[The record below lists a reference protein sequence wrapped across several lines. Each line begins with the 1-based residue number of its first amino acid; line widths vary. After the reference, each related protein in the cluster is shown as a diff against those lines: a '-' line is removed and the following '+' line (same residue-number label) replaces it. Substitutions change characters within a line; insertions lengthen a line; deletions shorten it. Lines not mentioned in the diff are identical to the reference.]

1 MSAGTAR
8 RRLRVRGQVQGV
20 GFRPFVYRIATD
32 LGLAGFV
39 RNDGEGVFLEVEGAP
54 SVLEDFACRLE
65 AEAPR
70 LARIV
75 AVEAEE
81 LPPAGDEEPFS
92 IVASAAGGRGAHV
105 TPDTAVCPE
114 CLAELFDPG
123 NRRWRYAFIN
133 CTNCGP
139 RYTITRALP
148 YDRPNTSMATFPMCG
163 PCLEEYRDPLHRRFH
178 AQPNAC
184 QACGPSLS
192 LLDAAGRAVPA
203 EDPVTGTLAR
213 IRAGGIVAVKGL
225 GGFHLVCDASHPQAV
240 AELRRRKNREEK
252 PFALMVANAASA
264 AAHVRINAAERAALE
279 TPERPIVL
287 LERHDPAADAP
298 PGVAPGLAMLGVMLP
313 YAPLHYL
320 LFHEYAARPAG
331 LGWLER
337 PIGLTLVCTSAN
349 PGGEPLVIANDEA
362 LTRLAGIADAFLVHD
377 RDILVRCDDTVAHLR
392 GDRLHFI
399 RRARGQTPRAV
410 QLARSGPPVLAFGG
424 YLKNTVCVTRG
435 DEAFV
440 SQHIGDLDNRP
451 TCRALEETATHLLD
465 VLDVQP
471 AIIACDLHPDFESTR
486 LAARI
491 AAERGLPQFRVQ
503 HHHAHVAA
511 VMAEHRLSG
520 PVLGL
525 ALDGVGL
532 GDDGEAWGGELLRVD
547 AAGFMR
553 LGHLAPIA
561 LPGGDRAAREP
572 WRMAAAA
579 LHALGRGAEIER
591 RFRSEAAP
599 AVRAMLERGVRCPLT
614 TSAGRWF
621 DAAAGL
627 LGLKEVMH
635 YEGQAAM
642 LLEGLAAGHGPVEPM
657 PGGWLV
663 DDTTLDL
670 LPLVRRLADER
681 DAAAGAALF
690 HCTLSAALADWVMAA
705 AAKDS
710 TCDVIL
716 SGGCF
721 MNRLLAADVEK
732 RLTAAGLAV
741 YEACELPP
749 NDGGIAA
756 GQAWVALLSTDG
768 DRAST
773 TPGARSLAVSR

>member
-1 MSAGTAR
+1 VNAESAR

-20 GFRPFVYRIATD
+20 GFRPFVYRIAVD
-32 LGLAGFV
+32 AALAGWV
-39 RNDGEGVFLEVEGAP
+39 RNDGEGVEIEVEGPRAR
-54 SVLEDFACRLE
+54 LADFERRLA

-75 AVEAEE
+75 ALEGRD
-81 LPPAGDEEPFS
+81 LPPAGDRDPFR
-92 IVASAAGGRGAHV
+92 IVASGAGGAGAHV
-105 TPDTAVCPE
+105 TPDTAVCPD
-114 CLAELFDPG
+114 CLAELFEPRD
-123 NRRWRYAFIN
+123 RRWRYAFIN
-133 CTNCGP
+133 CTHCGP

-148 YDRPNTSMATFPMCG
+148 YDRPNTSMAAFTMCA
-163 PCLEEYRDPLHRRFH
+163 PCLAEYGDPLHRRFH

-184 QACGPSLS
+184 PACGPSLS
-192 LLDAAGRAVPA
+192 LLDAGGRPVAGEDAVA
-203 EDPVTGTLAR
+203 GTLER
-213 IRAGGIVAVKGL
+213 IRAGAILAIKGL
-225 GGFHLVCDASHPQAV
+225 GGFHLVCDASHPRSV

-252 PFALMVANAASA
+252 PFALMAANVASA
-264 AAHVRINAAERAALE
+264 ARHARINPAERAALE
-279 TPERPIVL
+279 SAERPIVL

-298 PGVAPGLAMLGVMLP
+298 PGVAPGLATLGVMLP

-320 LFHEYAARPAG
+320 LFHEFAGRPAG
-331 LGWLER
+331 LGWLDA
-337 PIGLTLVCTSAN
+337 PLDLTLVCTSAN

-362 LTRLAGIADAFLVHD
+362 LARLAGIADAFLVHD
-377 RDILVRCDDTVAHLR
+377 RDILVRCDDTVAQVR
-392 GDRLHFI
+392 GDRLRFI

-410 QLARSGPPVLAFGG
+410 QLARGGPPVLALGG
-424 YLKNTVCVTRG
+424 YLKNTLCVTRG

-451 TCRALEETATHLLD
+451 TCRALEEAAAHLLD
-465 VLDVQP
+465 VLDIVP
-471 AIIACDLHPDFESTR
+471 AAVASDQHPDFESTR

-491 AAERGLPQFRVQ
+491 AAERGLPHLRVQ

-511 VMAEHRLSG
+511 VMAEHRVAA

-532 GDDGEAWGGELLRVD
+532 GEDGAAWGGELLEVGP
-547 AAGFMR
+547 AGFRR
-553 LGHLAPIA
+553 LGHLRPIA

-599 AVRAMLERGVRCPLT
+599 AVRAMLERGVRCPPT

-621 DAAAGL
+621 DAAAGI
-627 LGLKEVMH
+627 LGLREVTR

-642 LLEGLAAGHGPVEPM
+642 LLEGLAAAHGPVEPSADVRLM
-657 PGGWLV
+657 
-663 DDTTLDL
+663 DDLTLDL
-670 LPLVRRLADER
+670 LPLLGRLADTS
-681 DAAAGAALF
+681 DAGFGAALF
-690 HCTLSAALADWVMAA
+690 HSTLSRALADWAA
-705 AAKDS
+705 AAAAR
-710 TCDVIL
+710 TGLRQVVL

-721 MNRLLAADVEK
+721 MNRVLATGVE
-732 RLTAAGLAV
+732 RHLQAHGLEV
-741 YEACELPP
+741 LEASELPP

-756 GQAWVALLSTDG
+756 GQAWVALMAGGES
-768 DRAST
+768 
-773 TPGARSLAVSR
+773 